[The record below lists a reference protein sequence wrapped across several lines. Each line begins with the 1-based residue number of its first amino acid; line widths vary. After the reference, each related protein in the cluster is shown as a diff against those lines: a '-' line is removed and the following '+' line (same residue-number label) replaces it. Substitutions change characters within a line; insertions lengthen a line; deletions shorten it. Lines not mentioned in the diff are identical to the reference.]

1 MLGGETR
8 KMRVGLNTWRKPR
21 ELVMKQ
27 MEAALDYD
35 LGWILSINIYI
46 YIYRSSEA
54 RVRRRQLILVN

>member
-46 YIYRSSEA
+46 
-54 RVRRRQLILVN
+54 